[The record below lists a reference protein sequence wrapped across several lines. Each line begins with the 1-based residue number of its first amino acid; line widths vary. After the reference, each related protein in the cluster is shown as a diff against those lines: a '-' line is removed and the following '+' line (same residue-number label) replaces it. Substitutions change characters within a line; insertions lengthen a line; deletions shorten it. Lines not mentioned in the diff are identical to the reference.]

1 MRILS
6 VILTIIAFVGVAIP
20 LSGCSSESDSTATP
34 EHEVVTVQRGN
45 LTIDITA
52 AGNLALSRTEDLAI
66 DLFYGKSGTAGTK
79 GTVGEVLVEEG
90 DSVKEG
96 QVLVTVDK
104 AEWED
109 ELSALEDKVT
119 SAERQVTS
127 AERQLIT
134 KQQGLVQAEINL
146 INAKTAMETAEAKY
160 VWPEELF
167 AARESVR
174 AAERQVKEAQ
184 AMLRGEEAVYDS
196 LTGALLYYKQLKT
209 AYDLKYWTDKLADA
223 EEKLR
228 TCQVNLDALLAE
240 SAADTSVSDAEEKL
254 TWYQG
259 RLDTLLAQYDAL
271 AQEPTEREKAEVE
284 EEIAIMR
291 MKVELAQEELEDA
304 QKAQEDVVIKKL
316 QVEQNEASL
325 VEAQNAIED
334 AQTAIGDAQKALE
347 DAREEL
353 DEAKSKSPEIRA
365 TFDGFITMVNVEGGD
380 EVMTGTTAVQ
390 LADPNKFEAEI
401 LVSEMDILQV
411 TLGGA
416 AWVEVDAMSGLSLP
430 AEVTH
435 ISPTATIQSGVVNYR
450 VKVEV
455 KSLEAVIQEQQAA
468 RQDAMQA
475 MTEKM
480 EQGELPEQLKQA
492 IEEGRLT
499 QEQVEEMM
507 KQRQQ
512 GEGGQ
517 QAQAQITTIQENFQ
531 LREGLTVT
539 VSVIVNEA
547 TDVLLIPNGAITS
560 QAGKSYVQVVSP
572 DGTTEEREIQ
582 TGISDFQ
589 YTEVTDGLNEGEQIV
604 VPQGTTITSPTQQ
617 QERPRGIMIPG
628 MGRSR

>member
-1 MRILS
+1 
-6 VILTIIAFVGVAIP
+6 
-20 LSGCSSESDSTATP
+20 
-34 EHEVVTVQRGN
+34 
-45 LTIDITA
+45 
-52 AGNLALSRTEDLAI
+52 
-66 DLFYGKSGTAGTK
+66 
-79 GTVGEVLVEEG
+79 
-90 DSVKEG
+90 
-96 QVLVTVDK
+96 
-104 AEWED
+104 
-109 ELSALEDKVT
+109 
-119 SAERQVTS
+119 
-127 AERQLIT
+127 
-134 KQQGLVQAEINL
+134 
-146 INAKTAMETAEAKY
+146 
-160 VWPEELF
+160 
-167 AARESVR
+167 
-174 AAERQVKEAQ
+174 
-184 AMLRGEEAVYDS
+184 
-196 LTGALLYYKQLKT
+196 
-209 AYDLKYWTDKLADA
+209 
-223 EEKLR
+223 
-228 TCQVNLDALLAE
+228 
-240 SAADTSVSDAEEKL
+240 
-254 TWYQG
+254 
-259 RLDTLLAQYDAL
+259 
-271 AQEPTEREKAEVE
+271 
-284 EEIAIMR
+284 
-291 MKVELAQEELEDA
+291 
-304 QKAQEDVVIKKL
+304 
-316 QVEQNEASL
+316 
-325 VEAQNAIED
+325 
-334 AQTAIGDAQKALE
+334 
-347 DAREEL
+347 
-353 DEAKSKSPEIRA
+353 
-365 TFDGFITMVNVEGGD
+365 
-380 EVMTGTTAVQ
+380 
-390 LADPNKFEAEI
+390 
-401 LVSEMDILQV
+401 
-411 TLGGA
+411 
-416 AWVEVDAMSGLSLP
+416 GLSLP